1 MWHERTEN
9 TVSRLAKSSENVA
22 EQLDESSKLQ
32 EEMIAKQSNSL
43 EQQAEILKNEAYLK
57 EAMKTNAKDIDD
69 IFKEMRHNTEVKYC
83 GNFSVLR
90 S

>member
-1 MWHERTEN
+1 MWHERTES

-69 IFKEMRHNTEVKYC
+69 IFKEMRHNTEVK
-83 GNFSVLR
+83 
-90 S
+90 

>member
-43 EQQAEILKNEAYLK
+43 EQQAEILRNEAYLK

-69 IFKEMRHNTEVKYC
+69 IFKEMRHNTEVK
-83 GNFSVLR
+83 
-90 S
+90 